1 MGFFKESVTKE
12 ELKDLIYKNDCMINA
27 LENMNEAAEMRL
39 NELMS
44 DEEMEK
50 LGKALKDIHGDIFN
64 L

>member
-12 ELKDLIYKNDCMINA
+12 ELKDLIYKNKCMINA
-27 LENMNEAAEMRL
+27 LENMNEAAEIRL

-44 DEEMEK
+44 DEEMET

>member
-12 ELKDLIYKNDCMINA
+12 ELKDLIYKNKCMIKA
-27 LENMNEAAEMRL
+27 LKNMNEAAEIRL

-50 LGKALKDIHGDIFN
+50 LGKVLEDIHGDIF
-64 L
+64 

>member
-12 ELKDLIYKNDCMINA
+12 ELKDLIYKNKCMINA
-27 LENMNEAAEMRL
+27 LENMNEAAEIRL